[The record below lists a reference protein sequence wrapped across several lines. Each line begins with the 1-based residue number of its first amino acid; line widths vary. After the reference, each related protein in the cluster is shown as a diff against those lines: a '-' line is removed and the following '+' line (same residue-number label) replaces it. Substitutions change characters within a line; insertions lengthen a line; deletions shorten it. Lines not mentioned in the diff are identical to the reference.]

1 MRLYDGKA
9 ARKSWMTT
17 VTNHR
22 QSRDGAIGVEIQRV
36 SEKGRSP
43 EAKDRSGGR
52 VGNHPFLLPEVN
64 MDDIRQ
70 IRDNLAADN
79 FQKIHAVVFASA
91 S

>member
-1 MRLYDGKA
+1 M
-9 ARKSWMTT
+9 
-17 VTNHR
+17 
-22 QSRDGAIGVEIQRV
+22 EIQRV
-36 SEKGRSP
+36 SEKGRNP

-79 FQKIHAVVFASA
+79 FQKIHAVVFVSA